1 MGLSKELMQGLTKM
15 KFTTPTPVQEA
26 AISPMMSKQDLLA
39 QAPTGT
45 GKTCAFGIPII
56 EGIDSENRAIQSII
70 LCPTRELAIQTTTVL
85 KNLNAYKQGIRVL
98 ALYGGEPIQRQIMA
112 LRRRPQIIVATPG
125 RLMDHIRRR
134 TARLG
139 NVSSVVLDEA
149 DRMLDMGFRDD
160 METILQQTPDSRQTV
175 LFSATLS
182 PVIKSIAA
190 TYQKSPEQITIK
202 QDTLTVDR
210 VVQYYSEVRQ
220 KAKMP
225 ALLELMKENPFS
237 LGLVFVATKAM
248 ADSLAQQLCEHG
260 YNADALHGDMRQRQ
274 RDVVMDKFRRRKIQI
289 LVATDVAARGIDVSD
304 IDVVFNY
311 DIPDDYDSYVHR
323 IGRTGRAS
331 RNGLAYTLIYPRER
345 EKLKGIIKA
354 TKATILPFSIASHGG
369 TEPLESTAPKRR
381 KRRPANNNNTNN
393 NQFKKKRQRPYG
405 NKPKSVSA
413 GA

>member
-56 EGIDSENRAIQSII
+56 EGIDSESRAIQSII

-260 YNADALHGDMRQRQ
+260 YKADALHGDMRQRQ

-354 TKATILPFSIASHGG
+354 TKATILPFSIASHN
-369 TEPLESTAPKRR
+369 TEPLESAAPKRR
-381 KRRPANNNNTNN
+381 KRRPANNNNN
-393 NQFKKKRQRPYG
+393 NQFKKKHRRPYG

>member
-56 EGIDSENRAIQSII
+56 EGIDSESRAIQSII

-260 YNADALHGDMRQRQ
+260 YKADALHGDMRQRQ

-354 TKATILPFSIASHGG
+354 TKATILPFSIASHN

-381 KRRPANNNNTNN
+381 KRRPANNNNN
-393 NQFKKKRQRPYG
+393 NQFKKKHRRPYG